1 MIHIYK
7 GAFIKRPKGE
17 MNIGKVENYDSLHGV
32 SLILWEADIE
42 HECKLNADD
51 GHVDELEVTYDN
63 DTGPKLLELDIISQ
77 DEYFLLE
84 EEEVDYIT
92 IV

>member
-7 GAFIKRPKGE
+7 GAFIKRPSRY
-17 MNIGKVENYDSLHGV
+17 NSLH
-32 SLILWEADIE
+32 SLSQMLWEEDIE
-42 HECKLNADD
+42 HECKLSADD

-84 EEEVDYIT
+84 EEVVDYIT